1 MMQNLRGV
9 CYLPSFLRDFGPF
22 YGDKGQNLIRLYHAT
37 KKMSAHWET
46 IMTKVERFKTLRDEL
61 CRNEDDETESEEE
74 EEQTA
79 ACGKRKRE

>member
-1 MMQNLRGV
+1 
-9 CYLPSFLRDFGPF
+9 
-22 YGDKGQNLIRLYHAT
+22 
-37 KKMSAHWET
+37 
-46 IMTKVERFKTLRDEL
+46 MTKVERFKTLRDEL